1 MDTDLSIGIYFRLS
15 AMMFL
20 EYAIWGAWVP
30 VLAARLLGPLKMSGK
45 QTGWIYATLPIG
57 CIISPLIAGQL
68 ADQWFATQWILVVA
82 HLIGGIL
89 MLIAAK
95 RQTFGSLFVVMLFYS
110 LSYAATLPLV
120 NSLMFSHLTDPGAQS
135 AGIFIWAPIAWA
147 LVGYSLTGFRM
158 FKKSE
163 GDGSDCL
170 VYAGILSFLM
180 AAVCCIL
187 PHTPPSGSGGT
198 PILEALAMFQQPNFL
213 VFIVISAVVAGM
225 MQFYFLGTAQFMQ
238 DIGISSKGVP
248 ACMAIAQAAQAVATL
263 FALGVLLSML
273 GFKWTLTIGALSWLA
288 MYVIYVFVQKPIPV
302 AIAQALHGV
311 AYVMFMIV
319 GQIFADKVAP
329 SDIRASVQAMVFAA
343 TVGVGLFLGTQ
354 FAGIMMDRFSV
365 DGKFVWRKL
374 WMVPGGVV
382 LLGIIGLIVAFHD
395 PPPEEKAPEKPAAGE
410 TPEAASVAP
419 LDYVAPID
427 YVARW
432 GKPDCE
438 AASG

>member
-1 MDTDLSIGIYFRLS
+1 MSTDLYCRLS

-20 EYAIWGAWVP
+20 EYAIWGAWAP

-82 HLIGGIL
+82 HLIGGVL

-95 RQTFGSLFVVMLFYS
+95 RQTFGSLFTVMLFYS

-120 NSLMFSHLTDPGAQS
+120 NSLMFSHLTNDAQK
-135 AGIFIWAPIAWA
+135 AGIFIWAPVAWA

-170 VYAGILSFLM
+170 IYAGILSFLM
-180 AAVCCIL
+180 AAVCYIQ
-187 PHTPPSGSGGT
+187 PHTPPSGTSGS

-238 DIGISSKGVP
+238 DIGISSKSVP

-319 GQIFADKVAP
+319 GQIFADTVSP
-329 SDIRASVQAMVFAA
+329 LEIRASVQALVFAA
-343 TVGVGLFLGTQ
+343 TIGIGLFLGTQ

-374 WMVPGGVV
+374 WMVPGCVV

-395 PPPEEKAPEKPAAGE
+395 PPAEEKAPEKPVIGE
-410 TPEAASVAP
+410 TPEAAF
-419 LDYVAPID
+419 VAPID

-432 GKPDCE
+432 G
-438 AASG
+438 